1 MTARLAALEE
11 IREACPIPMTE
22 EIGPAEDYIYTLMVN
37 LEMNWEEA
45 IAHFLSQGRVCTNPD
60 CLKDIEQRLSEAR
73 HCSVP
78 CRDHAYWLRKKRGD
92 TRLRLGRLEEN

>member
-1 MTARLAALEE
+1 MMSARPEE
-11 IREACPIPMTE
+11 IETQPAPLKE

-37 LEMNWEEA
+37 LEINWEEA

-92 TRLRLGRLEEN
+92 TRLRPGQLVEN